1 MISDCHKIIIWL
13 KLPLLITYKDCSEN
27 LILDSLGKDSLDSDF
42 YPFVKGLQEQ
52 GTCWGGPISH
62 C

>member
-13 KLPLLITYKDCSEN
+13 KLPLLITYCSEN

-42 YPFVKGLQEQ
+42 YPFVKGL
-52 GTCWGGPISH
+52 
-62 C
+62 